1 MNIRIVAAFAC
12 TWCLACGPKNA
23 APSTVEP
30 TAVSQDAGS
39 SEDADLDAGE
49 DLDEDET
56 LDEEQETEEA
66 AEADAG
72 VDPDGEITFKLHN
85 LCKRAMKYGLG
96 PLERETEILD
106 PKTIKA
112 GGVEEITAP
121 YGIAVHLG
129 EGDTY
134 AAAATKAN
142 GGHVWISSSCKGM
155 GSSDDPNADPK
166 KLDREFR
173 ERIERMTKG
182 SE

>member
-1 MNIRIVAAFAC
+1 TCCASSTPALGSRSWRRFDRPCGDGGPGEPPRTPSSTRVDPRQGRASRRRWRADRFAAMNIRIVAAFAC

-112 GGVEEITAP
+112 GGV
-121 YGIAVHLG
+121 
-129 EGDTY
+129 
-134 AAAATKAN
+134 
-142 GGHVWISSSCKGM
+142 
-155 GSSDDPNADPK
+155 
-166 KLDREFR
+166 
-173 ERIERMTKG
+173 
-182 SE
+182 